1 MSVDFEAAKIHF
13 FVIVT
18 NSIYDSWLRLV
29 DCSLK
34 KCIFAAAFRNSESIA
49 LYNETK
55 SAP

>member
-1 MSVDFEAAKIHF
+1 MSMDFEAAKIHF

-18 NSIYDSWLRLV
+18 NSIYNSWLRLV
-29 DCSLK
+29 DRSLK